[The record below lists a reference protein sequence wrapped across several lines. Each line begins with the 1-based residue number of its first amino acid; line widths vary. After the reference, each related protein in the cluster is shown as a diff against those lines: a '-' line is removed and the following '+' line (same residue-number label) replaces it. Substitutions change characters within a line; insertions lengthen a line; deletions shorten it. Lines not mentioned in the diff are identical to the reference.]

1 MPRPFEKE
9 KTRCSEQK
17 DAFRDKENY
26 VSLLPWMFI
35 SLILFM
41 ICPFLKWALLL
52 FLTDDAK
59 IRTICEV
66 CKSCTREGKKDVRL
80 TAVNHLLAS
89 CYNDKKYSLL
99 IGHTDG
105 RGGVNRP
112 HRQLAVRNKP
122 RAGGVKMC
130 QGQNVSFSFSDV
142 PELLY
147 KIYIFNIYII

>member
-1 MPRPFEKE
+1 MSSPFGSGCCNKAAGLNKKSLSTSRHISSGLPRPFEIE

-66 CKSCTREGKKDVRL
+66 RKSCTREGRKDVRL
-80 TAVNHLLAS
+80 IAVNHLLAS
-89 CYNDKKYSLL
+89 CYND
-99 IGHTDG
+99 
-105 RGGVNRP
+105 N
-112 HRQLAVRNKP
+112 
-122 RAGGVKMC
+122 
-130 QGQNVSFSFSDV
+130 
-142 PELLY
+142 
-147 KIYIFNIYII
+147 